1 MKQSA
6 GIRTGG
12 ESGKSTAR
20 PPVPIPACKTKVVP
34 PKPLS
39 LNAEHAMIRERLSRL
54 QVALI
59 KIAALLVDDRS
70 FAPVF
75 TRLEYEISLARAA
88 LSDDLL
94 ARARAVL
101 GQNEIGASSAAICD
115 SSAPFP

>member
-1 MKQSA
+1 MKQLA

-12 ESGKSTAR
+12 ESGKRTAH
-20 PPVPIPACKTKVVP
+20 PPVPIPACKIKVVP
-34 PKPLS
+34 PRPLS
-39 LNAEHAMIRERLSRL
+39 LDAEQAMIRERLSRL
-54 QVALI
+54 EVALI

-70 FAPVF
+70 FAPIF
-75 TRLEYEISLARAA
+75 TRLEHEISLARAA

-101 GQNEIGASSAAICD
+101 GQNEIGASSAETCD